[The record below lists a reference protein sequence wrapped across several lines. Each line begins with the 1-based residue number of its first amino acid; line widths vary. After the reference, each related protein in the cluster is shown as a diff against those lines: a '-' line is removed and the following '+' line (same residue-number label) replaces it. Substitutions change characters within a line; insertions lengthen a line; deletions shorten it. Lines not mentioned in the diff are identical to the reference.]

1 MPKIVDSDQYRKEL
15 LRNAF
20 DLLAE
25 KGYAKVTTR
34 QLSSELGIS
43 TGALYHYFPSKK
55 ALFEQLVDEMGQQDV
70 LALQEQVAGA
80 QTLAGRIVRLGQFLI
95 DNEAYF
101 VKQTAIWTDFCLT
114 TDAEEVSS
122 NAVLKRVD
130 ERYQGAIAQALDL
143 QDPSLAQFIFTLV
156 NGVLLEQVSVESSVV
171 FAEQIHLLTQM
182 LIAYF
187 EKFPGAASK

>member
-1 MPKIVDSDQYRKEL
+1 MPKIVDSDQYRTEL
-15 LRNAF
+15 LRKAF

-70 LALQEQVAGA
+70 LALQQQVAEA
-80 QTLAGRIVRLGQFLI
+80 QTLADRIIRLGQFLI

-101 VKQTAIWTDFCLT
+101 VKQTAIWIDFCLT
-114 TDAEEVSS
+114 INPDEISS
-122 NAVLKRVD
+122 NAVLNRVD
-130 ERYQGAIAQALDL
+130 ERYRGAIAQALDL
-143 QDPSLAQFIFTLV
+143 QDPSLAPFIFTLV

-187 EKFPGAASK
+187 EKFPGSASK

>member
-15 LRNAF
+15 LRKAF

>member
-1 MPKIVDSDQYRKEL
+1 MPKIVDSDQYRTEL
-15 LRNAF
+15 LRKAF

-70 LALQEQVAGA
+70 LALQQQVAEA
-80 QTLAGRIVRLGQFLI
+80 QTLADRIIRLGQFLI

-101 VKQTAIWTDFCLT
+101 VKQTAIWIDFCLT
-114 TDAEEVSS
+114 INPDEISS
-122 NAVLKRVD
+122 NAVLNRVD
-130 ERYQGAIAQALDL
+130 ERYRGAIAQALDL
-143 QDPSLAQFIFTLV
+143 QDPSLATFIFTLV

-187 EKFPGAASK
+187 EKFPGSASK

>member
-1 MPKIVDSDQYRKEL
+1 MPKIVDSDQYRTEL
-15 LRNAF
+15 LRKAF

-25 KGYAKVTTR
+25 KGYAQVTTR

-70 LALQEQVAGA
+70 LALQQQVAEA
-80 QTLAGRIVRLGQFLI
+80 QTLADRIIRLGQFLI

-101 VKQTAIWTDFCLT
+101 VKQTAIWIDFCLT
-114 TDAEEVSS
+114 INPDEISS
-122 NAVLKRVD
+122 NAVLNRVD
-130 ERYQGAIAQALDL
+130 ERYRGAIAQALDL
-143 QDPSLAQFIFTLV
+143 QDPSLAPFIFTLV

-187 EKFPGAASK
+187 EKFPGSASK